1 MEIEIRQISPEQRK
15 EIPTDSSKLGF
26 GQYFTDHMFLMEYSP
41 QEGWHNPRIEPLRDL
56 VLHPAAVI
64 FHYGQQVFEGL
75 KAYRGPDN
83 SIYLFRYQK
92 NIERLNRSCERLVIP
107 KVDPEIVSKALF
119 ELIKLD
125 RDWVP
130 SADGCALYIRPTI
143 IATDP
148 FLGVRPSQTYTFF
161 IIMGPVGAYYP
172 EGFNPVSIFVSE
184 KYVRAVEGGTGEAK
198 TAGNYAASLA
208 AQQEAQRAGYSQVL
222 WLDAKERKYVEE
234 VGTMNIFFRIN
245 DEVITSPLTGTI
257 LPGVTR
263 DSVIQILRKWGV
275 KVVERK
281 LSIDEVI
288 QAIKDKTLR
297 EVFGSGTAAIISPV
311 KSFYYRGED
320 YQVADGKT
328 GELSAKLYRYLLDLQ
343 YGKIEDPFGWRVKVV

>member
-1 MEIEIRQISPEQRK
+1 
-15 EIPTDSSKLGF
+15 
-26 GQYFTDHMFLMEYSP
+26 MFLMDYNPE
-41 QEGWHNPRIEPLRDL
+41 EGWHHPRIEPLRDL

-75 KAYRGPDN
+75 KAYRGDDD

-92 NIERLNRSCERLVIP
+92 NLERLNRSCERLVIP
-107 KVDPEIVSKALF
+107 KIDTEIVTQGLF
-119 ELIKLD
+119 ELIRLD
-125 RDWVP
+125 KDWVP
-130 SADGCALYIRPTI
+130 KSDGCALYIRPTI

-148 FLGVRPSQTYTFF
+148 FLGVRPSNTYLFY

-172 EGFNPVSIFVSE
+172 EGFNPVSIYVSE

-208 AQQEAQRAGYSQVL
+208 AQVEAQRAGYSQVL
-222 WLDAKERKYVEE
+222 WLDAKERRYVEE
-234 VGTMNIFFRIN
+234 VGTMNIFFRIGN
-245 DEVITSPLTGTI
+245 EVITSPLTGTI

-263 DSVIQILRKWGV
+263 DSVIHILKEWGV
-275 KVVERK
+275 KVTERRI
-281 LSIDEVI
+281 SIDEVLE
-288 QAIKDKTLR
+288 AIDKKTLI

-311 KSFYYRGED
+311 KSFYYRGKD

-343 YGKIEDPFGWRVKVV
+343 YGKIEDPFGWRTKVV